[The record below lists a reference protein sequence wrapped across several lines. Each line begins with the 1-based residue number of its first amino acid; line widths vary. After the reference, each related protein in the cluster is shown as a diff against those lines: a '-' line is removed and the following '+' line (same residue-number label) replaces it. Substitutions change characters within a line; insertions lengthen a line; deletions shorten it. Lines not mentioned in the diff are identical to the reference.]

1 MTASIHAKGIVP
13 RTGLRRYQ
21 FTIANADLLDH
32 VQITPQALAE
42 ADEWYMVV
50 SMARELGK
58 FIRIRPTEPHRSG
71 PEARRHVGQFLQVPP
86 GVLQAK
92 EFVVVA
98 LRGASPLDMEIEVDT
113 DHPTLIAAAQRFASA
128 RRQTAAPGV
137 PVPLDIDAFVIEPDG
152 KSVLSSRVDARLMLS
167 PMQEMRLFPG
177 YAALDFGNTS
187 TTLACS
193 ETNQPDFDVIQA
205 DVLDALADHPAPVLT
220 ALRITGIK
228 PGPSPSDFTEY
239 ESRIGHRAMDGRE
252 DEWLV
257 LGAKRLLSDR
267 RQADMD
273 SESNVVILN
282 NTTHDVPPED
292 PAEVFIGRMLQGF
305 FYHRQSIPEPIV
317 VTCPTTFSDA
327 EVNRLRRTVARA
339 FHRVSGKNAASF
351 RPELIDSRV
360 PVVIDEA
367 SAAAFY
373 FVYRDFISGPGRMP
387 AFRYLYPEGMHMLL
401 YDCGGGTTDLS
412 LVRLEAADDEHLKIS
427 VLGRAGHRTFGG
439 DFITEQVFRL
449 LKMKLAT
456 LRGEIPPP
464 PAPAKLNEFLTTH
477 RVTIDRAIPTTYD
490 VRQIQNQSAIARR
503 NTTLALWQVAERLK
517 VRLSAA
523 GVQAVS
529 PEFSEQ
535 DLLNQVWRAVNPS
548 EPTFPEES
556 MVELKLQRRE
566 VDALIDPEIQRTIE
580 YANDLIETCLDRQ
593 SGEATG
599 GSGRRPP
606 VGREV
611 PEVHWVYLVGN
622 ASRYPRIRE
631 MLLEDGHGL
640 RVRYLKDR
648 LARVSPE
655 DFKNSVAKGAIVAMK
670 LRTMAMGMTVS
681 WDQQLVQRLPFDV
694 VHVTLGRAGDRV
706 LYPAGDLYQDLL
718 PKTIDIK
725 ADPVTGRPVV
735 REVVLHR
742 RWPGER
748 RAEPYVIF
756 RFPEPVEGPY
766 LVAYDVDEESDS
778 AHRFICYPKR
788 EGGSEDKV
796 VGDPFEAPPYLAPPQ
811 SGKI

>member
-32 VQITPQALAE
+32 VQITPKVLDD
-42 ADEWYMVV
+42 ADEWYIVV
-50 SMARELGK
+50 SLGRELGK
-58 FIRIRPTEPHRSG
+58 FIHIRPTESHRSG
-71 PEARRHVGQFLQVPP
+71 AEARRHVGQFLQVPP
-86 GVLQAK
+86 SVLQAK

-113 DHPTLIAAAQRFASA
+113 DHPTLIAAAERH
-128 RRQTAAPGV
+128 AAAKKKGAAGGV
-137 PVPLDIDAFVIEPDG
+137 PVPLDIDAFVVEPDTKG
-152 KSVLSSRVDARLMLS
+152 VLSSRVDARLMLS
-167 PMQEMRLFPG
+167 PMQPMRIFPG

-205 DVLDALADHPAPVLT
+205 DVLDALADHPSPVLT
-220 ALRITGIK
+220 ALRITGIT
-228 PGPSPSDFTEY
+228 PGATPVDFTTY
-239 ESRIGHRAMDGRE
+239 ASRIGHGAMDGRE

-267 RQADMD
+267 READVE

-282 NTTHDVPPED
+282 NITHDVPPED

-339 FHRVSGKNAASF
+339 FHRVSGRNAGSF
-351 RPELIDSRV
+351 RPELIDARV

-412 LVRLEAADDEHLKIS
+412 LVRLEATDDEHLKIS

-449 LKMKLAT
+449 LKMKLAV

-464 PAPAKLNEFLTTH
+464 PAPAKLREFLDTN
-477 RVTIDRAIPTTYD
+477 RVIIDRAIPTTYD
-490 VRQIQNQSAIARR
+490 TRQIQNQAAIARR

-517 VRLSAA
+517 VRLSVA
-523 GVQAVS
+523 GVQAVT

-535 DLLNQVWRAVNPS
+535 DLLNQVWRAVNPK
-548 EPTFPEES
+548 EPSFPEES
-556 MVELKLQRRE
+556 MAELKLQRRE
-566 VDALIDPEIQRTIE
+566 VDALIDPEILRTIE
-580 YANDLIETCLDRQ
+580 YANDLVETCLGDQPSEAGTSHGGQ
-593 SGEATG
+593 SRA
-599 GSGRRPP
+599 
-606 VGREV
+606 GREI

-631 MLLEDGHGL
+631 MLLEEGQGL

-681 WDQQLVQRLPFDV
+681 WDQQLVRRLPFDV
-694 VHVTLGRAGDRV
+694 VHVTLGKAGDRV
-706 LYPAGDLYQDLL
+706 LYPAGELYQDLL
-718 PKTIDIK
+718 PKTIEIK

-756 RFPEPVEGPY
+756 RFSEPVEGPQ
-766 LVAYDVDEESDS
+766 LVAYDTDEESDT

-788 EGGSEDKV
+788 EGGREDKV